1 MNDEITLLK
10 LNDVKQMLKVGTTF
24 VYELIKQG
32 KLPKPIKQGRASFWK
47 ASDIRGYIESLSN

>member
-1 MNDEITLLK
+1 MNDEFTLLK

-32 KLPKPIKQGRASFWK
+32 KLPAPIKQGRASFWR
-47 ASDIRGYIESLSN
+47 ASDIKKYIESLV